1 MYLKS
6 GGVPA
11 VLRGARISKGRTLEK
26 PGPALYSP
34 ECVEGKFCELH
45 VNGVL
50 GSSGYSLRRLFFLLT
65 DHQHWAVGMAHNRVR
80 DAAQQRSAHYS
91 ESPTAHHDQAHSQ

>member
-1 MYLKS
+1 MHLKS
-6 GGVPA
+6 GWFPA
-11 VLRGARISKGRTLEK
+11 VLSGAMISMGRTLEK
-26 PGPALYSP
+26 LGPALYSP

-50 GSSGYSLRRLFFLLT
+50 GSSGYSLRRLFLLLT

-80 DAAQQRSAHYS
+80 DAAHQRSSHS
-91 ESPTAHHDQAHSQ
+91 SQSPTSHHDQAHS